1 MKIIKKMLLT
11 VAFALP
17 LLAGADTYDDLISA
31 AKSGDVAE
39 VSTLI
44 NKGASIDT
52 TDIEGNT
59 LLMLATREGHLEL
72 VQYLV
77 KHRAKLNAR
86 NASGDTALR
95 LAAFRGQ
102 LKIAEALIAGGAA
115 VNMQG

>member
-1 MKIIKKMLLT
+1 MKIIKKILIT

-17 LLAGADTYDDLISA
+17 LLAGADTYDDLINA
-31 AKSGDVAE
+31 AKSGDITE

-59 LLMLATREGHLEL
+59 LLMLATRDGHLDL

-77 KHRAKLNAR
+77 RHRGIEFPADPDTTLR
-86 NASGDTALR
+86 ASGPP
-95 LAAFRGQ
+95 
-102 LKIAEALIAGGAA
+102 AGATCA
-115 VNMQG
+115 